1 MRHFFASAI
10 TESAES
16 DVEQDSTA
24 TAAGTA
30 GTAGTT
36 GITGTQV
43 VQPPLIELE
52 PVATVARL
60 LLHMYM
66 SQ

>member
-10 TESAES
+10 TGS

-24 TAAGTA
+24 AAAGAAGTA
-30 GTAGTT
+30 GAA

-43 VQPPLIELE
+43 VQPPLIDLE
-52 PVATVARL
+52 PVATVSPACC
-60 LLHMYM
+60 YTCV
-66 SQ
+66 